1 MIDLYLNH
9 NIFLRCKDSCNYYDT
24 DVDKILLLRKN
35 GMEYFIRY
43 NDVNKKKIVP
53 LQIIKLNNFSF
64 GTWYMFPNN
73 TALKMIY
80 SDDKEFLKKYREIW
94 NKIIEIISI
103 DAPHLNRNFVEAI
116 SDDNEYEYVLLDVE
130 KKNKHY

>member
-9 NIFLRCKDSCNYYDT
+9 NIFGGCKDSCNYYDT
-24 DVDKILLLRKN
+24 DVDKILLLRKID
-35 GMEYFIRY
+35 MEYFIRH

-53 LQIIKLNNFSF
+53 IQIIKINNFSF

-80 SDDKEFLKKYREIW
+80 SDDKEFLRKYREKW
-94 NKIIEIISI
+94 NKIIEIIGI

>member
-9 NIFLRCKDSCNYYDT
+9 NIFGECKDSCNYYDT

-35 GMEYFIRY
+35 NMEYFIRY

-64 GTWYMFPNN
+64 GT
-73 TALKMIY
+73 
-80 SDDKEFLKKYREIW
+80 
-94 NKIIEIISI
+94 
-103 DAPHLNRNFVEAI
+103 
-116 SDDNEYEYVLLDVE
+116 
-130 KKNKHY
+130 